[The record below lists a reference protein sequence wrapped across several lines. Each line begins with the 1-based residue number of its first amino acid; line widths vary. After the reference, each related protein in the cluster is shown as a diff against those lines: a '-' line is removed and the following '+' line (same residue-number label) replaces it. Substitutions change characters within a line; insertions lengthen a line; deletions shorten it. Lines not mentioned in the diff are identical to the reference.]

1 MVKQREL
8 TKLVEEHG
16 PAAAWLQAMIPEI
29 QAEMRRRNMD
39 NPKQQKTEKKA
50 EFALRL
56 LGAVKAELA
65 ERARVAGGARFLK
78 Y

>member
-1 MVKQREL
+1 
-8 TKLVEEHG
+8 
-16 PAAAWLQAMIPEI
+16 MIPEI